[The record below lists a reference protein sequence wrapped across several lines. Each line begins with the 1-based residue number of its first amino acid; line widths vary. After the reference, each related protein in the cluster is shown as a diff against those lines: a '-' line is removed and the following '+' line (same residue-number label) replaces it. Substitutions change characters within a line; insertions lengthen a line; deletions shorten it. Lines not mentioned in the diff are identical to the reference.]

1 MSHSRRG
8 FRGRGISD
16 SQRRKKT
23 WISTKVAVGGAVPG
37 DALGQTAIFMQT
49 VATGAAVG
57 AHSESAFVLVSPG
70 TTADGDESSSLG
82 EEITILRARGSLVYP
97 PNSTGQGT
105 LTGTVTDQY
114 AWGFGVTDVRS
125 LVKNVF
131 PGPIID
137 SDWDGWM
144 FLRQSASAPIDAA
157 GTIVDVK
164 SMRKI
169 ESGDALFF
177 AAQAVSGDAVVT
189 PGAAFVFDMR
199 FLILLP

>member
-1 MSHSRRG
+1 MAYRR

-23 WISTKVAVGGAVPG
+23 WVSARVGVGGAVAG
-37 DALGQTAIFMQT
+37 QADSQTAIFMQT
-49 VATGAAVG
+49 LATGAAVG
-57 AHSESAFVLVSPG
+57 SHSESAFILVNDPSVLE
-70 TTADGDESSSLG
+70 GDERSTLG
-82 EEITILRARGSLVYP
+82 EEVTILRARGSLVFP
-97 PNSTGQGT
+97 PYSTGQGT

-114 AWGFGVTDVRS
+114 AWGFGVTDIRS

-144 FLRQSASAPIDAA
+144 FLRQSGVAPIDSA
-157 GTIVDVK
+157 GSIVDVK